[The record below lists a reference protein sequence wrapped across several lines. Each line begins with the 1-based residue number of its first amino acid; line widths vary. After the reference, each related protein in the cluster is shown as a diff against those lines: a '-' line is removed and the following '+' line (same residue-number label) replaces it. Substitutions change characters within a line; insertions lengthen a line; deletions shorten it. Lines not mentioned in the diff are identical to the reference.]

1 MSWILEAVK
10 LLQLMKGKGKGKA
23 KAKGKGQDKD
33 SDTADGDA
41 VKGHGGKDRQW
52 GKGDAIKGSGSKDMQ
67 WGKGKAKGKGK
78 GKHGGKGKGKKGKQ
92 KGVHNS
98 EPEAAQ
104 ALDQFHERN
113 PRFKFK
119 ARRLP
124 GILSLGSTRLS

>member
-1 MSWILEAVK
+1 MRVRTNVCVLKKK
-10 LLQLMKGKGKGKA
+10 LGK
-23 KAKGKGQDKD
+23 DKN

-41 VKGHGGKDRQW
+41 IKGHGGKDRQW
-52 GKGDAIKGSGSKDMQ
+52 GKGDAIKGLGSKDMQ

-104 ALDQFHERN
+104 ALEQFPQRN
-113 PRFKFK
+113 PGYEFV
-119 ARRLP
+119 ARPRPDGPTLA
-124 GILSLGSTRLS
+124 STRLS